1 MDKTFFTRSI
11 SRRGDIQVYATL
23 HDGRVAIEKIWL
35 AESTDAEDVASTR
48 RQAGREADT
57 MRRLAVQR
65 DADGRVVSNNN
76 FIFSCR
82 VVEGEDRTTL
92 RMDTEAGWTAEEY
105 RLRWREGRHDAGADR
120 LPPDDFPQ
128 DTMPW
133 TDYLAR
139 VLDIM
144 EETAYALRCIHSVRP
159 AFLHCDIKPA
169 NLWVQAGQHPLE
181 RMGGVRLIDFGS
193 AFSPR
198 ELDGARTPQ
207 ALLDGFRHVGGT
219 PGFWSPAVQDAYL
232 RLCDLQNACSGH
244 TPDME
249 DRADDCRRALKALGP
264 ADDVYS
270 LTATFLWM
278 LTGQVPEDRDDEELR
293 GVIEGSMEALP
304 AAVGRAAADCILGLF
319 RLCAGAEPPADC
331 DDRMI
336 HELEMLRDIAGCTG
350 LYPETLR
357 QCAAQWWSVWSR
369 LSPARP
375 RDFLEKRAL
384 PVLSE
389 KGTLLDAAELAWCA
403 STDSLRTFSLKIL
416 LEHGKKK
423 DYAIVGDSGIGKTCL
438 LCYTFRQLLNAPRIV
453 PLYLP
458 LERLDLSVPDAI
470 LHFLGEQVLSY
481 LRGGPLDGPAALRRL
496 FATETRY
503 HFYLF
508 LDHLDPILC
517 RGKSPLEVQIRELCA
532 FDSVKVITMGVEP
545 PPLGLPVVHAIPRKE
560 QYPYELTQLQE
571 EKNWYLRLAR
581 FRLCQTVLP
590 YPQYKIFMA
599 LDRDS
604 QRTVTAAQMNVLWL
618 YDQMQAC
625 AGETDP
631 ATVQTVAT
639 VFFPAL
645 CAGLF
650 CQNTL
655 RFGGEFCAPYLP
667 EQLRDTAQCLSL
679 LVQMG
684 LLDRRG
690 EDWGIAP
697 ATRDFGAALYYAWDK
712 TAEEDRTAELRECLY
727 HTRADPGAVLYS
739 LAELSPR
746 HPMLETVSD
755 GKMPDAARAFL
766 ARMSPRHSVLDKLLE
781 LCSDRHTAV
790 WKMEG
795 QYMAPAVLFQAW
807 VYERDGDL
815 SGCDLRQLDPALLN
829 LHHARLLG
837 TAGPAILPEQLA
849 LSSVALLPL
858 PEPLRCMDWR
868 EDYLLVAGE
877 REAVVFTPWEQRFC
891 LALDEDCRRIACA
904 ALCLEAGR
912 IEVFA
917 EVPGGFRYLL
927 FDLATGASI
936 PAGNVRF
943 SSDRMFE
950 LCRLRDKKEEAWLT
964 TDRQYRLALRK
975 IMGRRYLVAMP
986 RFSAEE
992 GDSLPE
998 DTRIL
1003 WEVAPCALSG
1013 KVRLPYGD
1021 LRMECGAHR
1030 ITLYDIRQGETLWT
1044 ERRARLWEMVRMAT
1058 PELIHWQKSG
1068 AFALLPDGFVFEIQH
1083 GMGLPI
1089 QLPGYRQQYWLIFCD
1104 RHGVPQ
1110 HYARYDMN
1118 HYGLVEED
1126 RWPKDLP
1133 EEEKRAFQEEEK
1145 SPAAP
1150 LNHRVYAKGKLY
1162 LRSDLKPYLIAIID
1176 LKTGK
1181 VEQLVNSSV
1190 QVEALAHE
1198 GDRVVAVC
1206 IGRKKGF
1213 LLSGTAEEIRR
1224 TVPLQN
1230 LLSSYRRYTSRRQAL
1245 LPFVVSPVTAQ
1256 QARAFAPPA
1265 RPGDPPPEE
1274 DFLQDHLITETVVV

>member
-1 MDKTFFTRSI
+1 MDKTFFTRSL
-11 SRRGDIQVYATL
+11 SQRGDIQVYATL

-35 AESTDAEDVASTR
+35 AESRDEADVASTR
-48 RQAGREADT
+48 RQAGREADI

-65 DADGRVVSNNN
+65 DGDGRAVSNNN

-92 RMDTEAGWTAEEY
+92 RMDTEAGWTAAEY
-105 RLRWREGRHDAGADR
+105 RLRWREGRSAAGADS
-120 LPPDDFPQ
+120 LPQDDFPQ

-133 TDYLAR
+133 ADYLAR

-144 EETAYALRCIHSVRP
+144 EETAYALRCIHTARP
-159 AFLHCDIKPA
+159 ACLHCDIKPA

-181 RMGGVRLIDFGS
+181 RMGGLRLIDFGS

-198 ELDGARTPQ
+198 DLDDAPTPQ
-207 ALLDGFRHVGGT
+207 ALLEGFRHVGGT

-232 RLCDLQNACSGH
+232 RLCDLQNALSGH
-244 TPDME
+244 TPDVE

-278 LTGQVPEDRDDEELR
+278 LTGQVPDGRDEAELR
-293 GVIEGSMEALP
+293 ATIEGALDELP

-319 RLCAGAEPPADC
+319 RLCTAAEPPADC

-336 HELEMLRDIAGCTG
+336 RELEMLRDIAGCTG

-357 QCAAQWWSVWSR
+357 QCAARWWSVWSR

-375 RDFLEKRAL
+375 RLFLEKQAL

-389 KGTLLDAAELAWCA
+389 KSALLDAAELTWC
-403 STDSLRTFSLKIL
+403 TGNDRFRTFSLESL
-416 LEHGKKK
+416 LERGKKK
-423 DYAIVGDSGIGKTCL
+423 DYAIEGYPGIGKTCL
-438 LCYTFRQLLNAPRIV
+438 LCHTFRQLLNAPRIV

-458 LERLDLSVPDAI
+458 LEQLDLSAPDAI
-470 LHFLGEQVLSY
+470 LRFLGEQVLSG
-481 LRGGPLDGPAALRRL
+481 LRGEPLDGPAALRRL
-496 FATETRY
+496 FANETRY
-503 HFYLF
+503 RFYLF
-508 LDHLDPILC
+508 LDHLDPALC
-517 RGKSPLEVQIRELCA
+517 RGNSPLAVQIRELCA
-532 FDSVKVITMGVEP
+532 FDSVRVITMGVES
-545 PPLGLPVVHAIPRKE
+545 PPLGLPVVHAVPRKE

-571 EKNWYLRLAR
+571 EKNWYRRLAR

-599 LDRDS
+599 LDDNS

-650 CQNTL
+650 GQDMV
-655 RFGGEFCAPYLP
+655 RFGAQFCAPYLP
-667 EQLRDTAQCLSL
+667 ARLRDTAQCLSL

-690 EDWGIAP
+690 EDWGIDP
-697 ATRDFGAALYYAWDK
+697 VTRDFGAALYYAWDK
-712 TAEEDRTAELRECLY
+712 TAGEDRTAELRECLY
-727 HTRADPGAVLYS
+727 HTRADPSAVLYF
-739 LAELSPR
+739 LADLSPR

-755 GKMPDAARAFL
+755 GKLPDAARAFL
-766 ARMSPRHSVLDKLLE
+766 DRMSPRHSVLDKLLE
-781 LCSDRHTAV
+781 LCSDRHEPI
-790 WKMEG
+790 WKMAG
-795 QYMAPAVLFQAW
+795 QCATPAILFQAW
-807 VYERDGDL
+807 VYERVGDL
-815 SGCDLRQLDPALLN
+815 SGCDLCQLDPDLLN
-829 LHHARLLG
+829 LRGARLLG
-837 TAGPAILPEQLA
+837 TAGPAILPEHLA
-849 LSSVALLPL
+849 LSNVALLPL

-877 REAVVFTPWEQRFC
+877 REVVVFTPREQRLC
-891 LALDEDCRRIACA
+891 LVLDEDCHRINCA
-904 ALCLEAGR
+904 ALCPEEGR

-943 SSDRMFE
+943 STDRMFA

-964 TDRQYRLALRK
+964 SDRRYRLALRQ

-986 RFSAEE
+986 RFAAEE

-998 DTRIL
+998 YTRIL
-1003 WEVAPCALSG
+1003 WEVTPCALSQ
-1013 KVRLPYGD
+1013 KVRLSYGD

-1030 ITLYDIRQGETLWT
+1030 ITLYDIRRGETLWT
-1044 ERRARLWEMVRMAT
+1044 ERRARLWEMLRMAT
-1058 PELIHWQKSG
+1058 SEFINWEKSG
-1068 AFALLPDGFVFEIQH
+1068 AFALLPDGFVFETKY
-1083 GMGLPI
+1083 GMNIPI

-1118 HYGLVEED
+1118 HYGLVEAD

-1181 VEQLVNSSV
+1181 VERLVNSSV
-1190 QVEALAHE
+1190 QVEALARE

-1206 IGRKKGF
+1206 IGRKQGF
-1213 LLSGTAEEIRR
+1213 LLSGTVEEIRR
-1224 TVPLQN
+1224 TVPLKN

-1245 LPFVVSPVTAQ
+1245 LPFAALPVTAQ
-1256 QARAFAPPA
+1256 QVRAFAPPA
-1265 RPGDPPPEE
+1265 RPGDPPLEE